1 MKHNRLII
9 RKPYSKKDTNEEL
22 IIEFNDSF
30 DGFTNIFPIKLEQNY
45 NAIYMDE
52 LPNYEDVPNNTSI
65 LENDDFRKLKK
76 GMLLKIGNYLFSFKD
91 F

>member
-30 DGFTNIFPIKLEQNY
+30 DGFTNIFPIKLEKKIKKRY
-45 NAIYMDE
+45 VI
-52 LPNYEDVPNNTSI
+52 
-65 LENDDFRKLKK
+65 ENRR
-76 GMLLKIGNYLFSFKD
+76 LFVFI
-91 F
+91 